1 MRFGICAPP
10 DDTQAMAEAGFD
22 YIEWPMS
29 RTVGE
34 MDDAACDAL
43 RRLATELSVTPEA
56 WNVMLPGTLKVVGP
70 EADHD
75 AMTSYVDRAFA
86 RAAELGGKVVVF
98 GSGGARTSPEG
109 WDRDAAVR
117 QFEAACRIA
126 GEVAQRHGITIA
138 IEPLRSE
145 ETNLVNTVA
154 EGAVIVEHVGHPAVR
169 LLSDL
174 YHVTEMH
181 EPIADTG
188 AAAAMLA
195 HVHVAEPGSRA
206 LPQPGVSDN
215 IYDAY
220 FTTLKQ
226 AGYDGRISLE
236 CRGTTP
242 EGAATALT
250 FLRERWEAA
259 G

>member
-1 MRFGICAPP
+1 
-10 DDTQAMAEAGFD
+10 MAEAGFD

-34 MDDAACDAL
+34 MDDAAYDAL
-43 RRLATELSVTPEA
+43 RRLADELSVTPEA
-56 WNVMLPGTLKVVGP
+56 WNVMLPGTLKIVGP

-75 AMTSYVDRAFA
+75 AMAGYVDRAFA

-98 GSGGARTSPEG
+98 GSGGARAVPEG
-109 WDRDAAVR
+109 WDHEAAVH

-126 GEVAQRHGITIA
+126 GEVAVRNGITIA
-138 IEPLRSE
+138 IEPLRSD

-154 EGAVIVEHVGHPAVR
+154 EGAAIVESVGHPAVR

-181 EPIADTG
+181 EPFADTG
-188 AAAAMLA
+188 AAAAMLV

-206 LPQPGVSDN
+206 LPQAGTADDT
-215 IYDAY
+215 YDAY
-220 FTTLKQ
+220 FSTLKG
-226 AGYDGRISLE
+226 AGYDGRISME
-236 CRGTTP
+236 CRGATP

-250 FLRERWEAA
+250 YLRERWDAVS
-259 G
+259 